1 MSTSSSNKD
10 EKFHQQN
17 SQHVNNSTNTENN
30 SASHTTNQASLNV
43 SPYSDTSSTNLS
55 GNTSLNYLSSNS
67 STSSPSSTS
76 PSQSLS
82 NINIQHQQQA
92 QLQQKQQ
99 QQQQYISDQAN
110 QQIHYQIESNPH
122 FDPETVSELVFSTGS
137 TNYSNQASSTNSSS
151 APTPTPQHQ
160 QNLIYQQQQQMHL
173 QHLSNEI
180 NTKVLSA
187 SSASSLS
194 SSTPPPPTMTN
205 INLSNQINEQQHH
218 AYHNGYTSANSGTQS
233 PVLANATNSNSN
245 LSNGAVLQNLIN
257 KNLHGDLTNNNLVT
271 NENNNNTN
279 AVLSSTEKRHAQNM
293 IGDITLIDKN
303 NLNNYQVRVVFLL
316 SVFRKKC
323 HKILFCS
330 ILFTKT
336 WVLSSLNF
344 ERQVSTVG
352 MEIGTFH
359 KQPFGQILS
368 LKNYI
373 FLRHT

>member
-1 MSTSSSNKD
+1 
-10 EKFHQQN
+10 
-17 SQHVNNSTNTENN
+17 
-30 SASHTTNQASLNV
+30 
-43 SPYSDTSSTNLS
+43 
-55 GNTSLNYLSSNS
+55 
-67 STSSPSSTS
+67 
-76 PSQSLS
+76 LS
-82 NINIQHQQQA
+82 NINIQQQQQA
-92 QLQQKQQ
+92 QPQQQQQ
-99 QQQQYISDQAN
+99 QQQQYISDQSN

-205 INLSNQINEQQHH
+205 INLSNQINEQQQQQQHH

-233 PVLANATNSNSN
+233 PVLANATNNNSN

-257 KNLHGDLTNNNLVT
+257 RNLHSDLTNNNLVT
-271 NENNNNTN
+271 NESNNNNNTN

-293 IGDITLIDKN
+293 IGDVTLIDKN
-303 NLNNYQVRVVFLL
+303 NLNNYQVRVVLLL
-316 SVFRKKC
+316 SILRKEKCHNLILLFVDKTRILSFFYWDFETPLKIKVFAIFSCISVFESASCDDCLRNILKYFYDKIRKKL
-323 HKILFCS
+323 K
-330 ILFTKT
+330 
-336 WVLSSLNF
+336 LSF
-344 ERQVSTVG
+344 
-352 MEIGTFH
+352 
-359 KQPFGQILS
+359 
-368 LKNYI
+368 Y
-373 FLRHT
+373 

>member
-1 MSTSSSNKD
+1 LSTSASNQD
-10 EKFHQQN
+10 EKFHLQN
-17 SQHVNNSTNTENN
+17 NQHIKTSTNTENN
-30 SASHTTNQASLNV
+30 SACHTTNQASLNV

-55 GNTSLNYLSSNS
+55 GNTSINYLSSNS

-82 NINIQHQQQA
+82 NINIQHQHQA
-92 QLQQKQQ
+92 QPQQQQQ
-99 QQQQYISDQAN
+99 QQQQYISDQSN
-110 QQIHYQIESNPH
+110 QQIHYQIESNNH

-160 QNLIYQQQQQMHL
+160 QNLIYQQQTQQTQSQQMHL

-180 NTKVLSA
+180 STKVLSA

-194 SSTPPPPTMTN
+194 SSTPPPPAMTN
-205 INLSNQINEQQHH
+205 INMSNQINEQQQQQQQQHH

-257 KNLHGDLTNNNLVT
+257 KNLHGDLTNNNLVA
-271 NENNNNTN
+271 NENNNNATN
-279 AVLSSTEKRHAQNM
+279 VVLSSIEKRHAQNM
-293 IGDITLIDKN
+293 IGDLTLIDKN

-316 SVFRKKC
+316 SVLSEEC
-323 HKILFCS
+323 HNLLF
-330 ILFTKT
+330 LFDSKALLK
-336 WVLSSLNF
+336 VKVF
-344 ERQVSTVG
+344 A
-352 MEIGTFH
+352 IF
-359 KQPFGQILS
+359 FGIS
-368 LKNYI
+368 VY
-373 FLRHT
+373 